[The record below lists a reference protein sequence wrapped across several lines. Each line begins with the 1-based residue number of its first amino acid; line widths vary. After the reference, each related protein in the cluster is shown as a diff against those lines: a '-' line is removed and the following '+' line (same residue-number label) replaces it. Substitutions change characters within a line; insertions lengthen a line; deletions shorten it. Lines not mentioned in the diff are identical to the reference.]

1 MTKLESIRIGVIGLG
16 CRGSS
21 MLPLLLMM
29 EDVRVPA
36 VCDLYPDR
44 MQAGVDKVAEAGQR
58 AQGYTDYRELL
69 ARDDL
74 DAVMISTS
82 WTSHIEIAV
91 AAMNAGIAVAME
103 VGGASSIQECWD
115 LVRAHERTGVP
126 VMLLENCCYGRDEMM
141 VLNMVKQG
149 VFGEIIHCQGG
160 YEHDLRDEVSLGG
173 ENRHYR
179 LRNYLNRNGELYPT
193 HELGPIAKVLDINR
207 GNRFL
212 TLSSMASKARGAH
225 AWIAEHRSDDPELMG
240 AAFTQ
245 GDVVTTQIKC
255 AHGET
260 ILLVHDTT
268 LPRPYSRG
276 GRVQGTK
283 GLWMEDKNGIYVE
296 GRSPA
301 HTWESVD
308 DYREQYDHPLWKR
321 YLQEGVKA
329 GHDGMDYLEL
339 RAFVE
344 SMKAGVKPPIDVYD
358 AAAWMA
364 VTCLSEQSVA
374 MGGAPVPVP
383 DFTDGKWIRREKDAP
398 SLYALDDIH
407 DL

>member
-1 MTKLESIRIGVIGLG
+1 MKTLESIRMGVIGLG
-16 CRGSS
+16 GRGSS
-21 MLPLLLMM
+21 MLSLLLMM
-29 EDVRVPA
+29 EDVRVAA

-44 MQAGVDKVAEAGQR
+44 MQAGADQAAQAGQQ

-91 AAMNAGIAVAME
+91 AAMEAGIAVAME

-160 YEHDLRDEVSLGG
+160 YEHDLRDEVSLGW

-193 HELGPIAKVLDINR
+193 HELGPIAKVLNINR

-225 AWIAEHRSDDPELMG
+225 AWIAEHRPDDDALMG

-283 GLWMEDKNGIYVE
+283 GLWMEDKDGIYIE

-308 DYREQYDHPLWKR
+308 AYREQYDHPLWKR
-321 YLQEGVKA
+321 YLKEGVKA